1 MTDLESPLQRLI
13 DGEMNARDR
22 QAFLQHADD
31 EPARWREIALAF
43 VEHQRLREDFEG
55 FFVTSEP
62 AEPAPSN
69 VIPLPTRQRTP
80 WWTIAA
86 GLMFMLGLGFLL
98 GKQEFTEM
106 PLAAAQIEP
115 SDSDLTPL
123 RVRVKTQAN
132 DGSPQTLELP
142 AYDEEM
148 LLQRAP
154 QMQRDGW
161 QVSWRTDVLTGQLGD
176 GRRVIVPVSSPSA
189 HYRGQ

>member
-1 MTDLESPLQRLI
+1 MNDLECPLQRPV

-22 QAFLQHADD
+22 EAFLLHAD
-31 EPARWREIALAF
+31 EELARWREIALAF
-43 VEHQRLREDFEG
+43 VEHQRLCEDFG
-55 FFVTSEP
+55 DFFVTNGP
-62 AEPAPSN
+62 AEPAPSKM
-69 VIPLPTRQRTP
+69 IPLPIRHRSP

-86 GLMFMLGLGFLL
+86 SLIIMLGLGFLL

-115 SDSDLTPL
+115 SNSDTAPL
-123 RVRVKTQAN
+123 RLRVETQAN

-154 QMQRDGW
+154 QMRRDGW